1 MNLEVIFQQV
11 FNLAGT
17 FNPTLVVFLFLIC
30 SIGEFGVSIPYLLET
45 VWLVSGYNLGNGT
58 LPFLDLVLL
67 WLVAQIGRQ
76 VGATMLYHLGRFS
89 SMPLIKLYHKYFQAS
104 LSEKLSGNSLM
115 PLNFL
120 RRVNYLSPFS
130 VALGRLFWLR
140 IPLTLTL
147 GVKKQ
152 LRTLL
157 LGVVLSSLVW
167 DGIYISLGVIVGVN
181 VRLEPFQMILY
192 SLAGLTLLYA
202 VNFAVGRLL
211 RLRTSK
217 NGAR

>member
-1 MNLEVIFQQV
+1 MNPEAIFQQV

-17 FNPTLVVFLFLIC
+17 FNPALVVFLFLIC

-58 LPFLDLVLL
+58 LPFFELVLL
-67 WLVAQIGRQ
+67 WVVAQCGRQ
-76 VGATMLYHLGRFS
+76 IGATMLYHLGRFG
-89 SMPLIKLYHKYFQAS
+89 SMPLMKLYHKYFQAS

-115 PLNFL
+115 PFSFL

-167 DGIYISLGVIVGVN
+167 DGIYISLGVIVGAN

-217 NGAR
+217 NGVR

>member
-1 MNLEVIFQQV
+1 MNLEAIFQQV

-17 FNPTLVVFLFLIC
+17 FNPALVVFLFLIC

-58 LPFLDLVLL
+58 LPFFELVLL
-67 WLVAQIGRQ
+67 WVVAQCGRQ
-76 VGATMLYHLGRFS
+76 IGATMLYHLGRFG
-89 SMPLIKLYHKYFQAS
+89 SMPLMKLYHKYFQAS

-115 PLNFL
+115 PFSFL

-167 DGIYISLGVIVGVN
+167 DGIYISLGVIVGAN

-217 NGAR
+217 NGVR

>member
-58 LPFLDLVLL
+58 LPFFELVLL
-67 WLVAQIGRQ
+67 WVVAQCGRQ
-76 VGATMLYHLGRFS
+76 IGAAMLYHLGRFG
-89 SMPLIKLYHKYFQAS
+89 SMPLMKLYHKYFQAS

-115 PLNFL
+115 PFNFL
-120 RRVNYLSPFS
+120 RRVNSLSPFS

-181 VRLEPFQMILY
+181 LRLEPFQMILY

-217 NGAR
+217 NGVR